1 MTLEVESEGLQMAAA
16 VLFHLHSAPNRL
28 IDIALLPYLGLFLL
42 GMGLSSYCREALQNG
57 ESDRLARRLG
67 AIGLAAIGVVITGVL
82 AWHFGKDALPEGW
95 REPHMVSLLRATLH
109 PGNKVPP
116 SPAYLMFYAGAG
128 LLMTAF
134 IFYGHPRRL
143 VAGIASKAAVI
154 GKASLLCFIA
164 QDWLLFLIPQAL
176 GFEHL
181 TSVAFW
187 MGYLA
192 LCVVALFYLSKQ
204 WIRLDGNRF
213 FTIGLKR
220 VMQRRRAAAQ
230 R

>member
-1 MTLEVESEGLQMAAA
+1 M
-16 VLFHLHSAPNRL
+16 
-28 IDIALLPYLGLFLL
+28 D
-42 GMGLSSYCREALQNG
+42 
-57 ESDRLARRLG
+57 
-67 AIGLAAIGVVITGVL
+67 
-82 AWHFGKDALPEGW
+82 
-95 REPHMVSLLRATLH
+95 SLLTTSRFL
-109 PGNKVPP
+109 PLRPE
-116 SPAYLMFYAGAG
+116 
-128 LLMTAF
+128 
-134 IFYGHPRRL
+134 RL
-143 VAGIASKAAVI
+143 CDGRW
-154 GKASLLCFIA
+154 
-164 QDWLLFLIPQAL
+164 WLLFLIPQAL